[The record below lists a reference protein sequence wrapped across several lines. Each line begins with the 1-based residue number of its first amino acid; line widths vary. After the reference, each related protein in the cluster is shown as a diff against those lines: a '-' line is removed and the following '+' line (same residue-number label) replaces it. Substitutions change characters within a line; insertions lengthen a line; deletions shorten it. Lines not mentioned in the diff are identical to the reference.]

1 MSCRRVSRELL
12 ERFRFGEELDA
23 RSEPH
28 LLHLQSCGP
37 CRDEVG
43 LDRALVAQLR
53 RALRERVADAAP
65 SEASWSTVRER
76 AMAAKTAQPAYSP
89 LVRRLRL
96 MPAAAAISV
105 MVFAVAVARDAELPT
120 AIHLETHP
128 SYQAIPP
135 ADPKWELPWYLR
147 YETVQPLAPSRGGPI
162 RSDFNEPTEPPPART
177 SGPLEQ
183 STAS

>member
-28 LLHLQSCGP
+28 LLHLQSCGS

-53 RALRERVADAAP
+53 RALQARVADASP
-65 SEASWSTVRER
+65 PETSWSAVRAR
-76 AMAAKTAQPAYSP
+76 AVAPQPAGRGPSP

-96 MPAAAAISV
+96 MPAAVAVSV
-105 MVFAVAVARDAELPT
+105 MIFAVSVARDADLP
-120 AIHLETHP
+120 AQIRVDNRP
-128 SYQAIPP
+128 PYQGIPKAEP
-135 ADPKWELPWYLR
+135 PWEMPWYLR
-147 YETVQPLAPSRGGPI
+147 YRPVVPVPPSGIG
-162 RSDFNEPTEPPPART
+162 FLPTEVDDATQPDPPRA
-177 SGPLEQ
+177 SGLTE
-183 STAS
+183 